1 MNLGDHIIVG
11 KQMFRMAKGGKIIP
25 GRMLIT
31 KVVFQDGDEKE
42 IEGNKTENDGLAMIV
57 TCVKLDGNSLG
68 SREYFSV
75 FSARNRSWTLFHS
88 ETGNVKCYFVD
99 VRDQKNFLF

>member
-11 KQMFRMAKGGKIIP
+11 KQMVRMTKEGKVIP

-31 KVVFQDGDEKE
+31 KVVFQDVDEKE
-42 IEGNKTENDGLAMIV
+42 IEGNKTENDGLFMVV

-68 SREYFSV
+68 SREYYSM
-75 FSARNRSWTLFHS
+75 FSAKRREWLLFKN
-88 ETGNVKCYFVD
+88 ETGNVLCFFKD
-99 VRDQKNFLF
+99 VRDQNNFLF